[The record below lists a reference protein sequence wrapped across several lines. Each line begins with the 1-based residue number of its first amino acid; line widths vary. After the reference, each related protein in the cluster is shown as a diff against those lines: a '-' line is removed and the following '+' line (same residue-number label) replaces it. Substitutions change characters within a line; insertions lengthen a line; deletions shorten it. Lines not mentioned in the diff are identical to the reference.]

1 MLMKK
6 AVAALL
12 AVMIIFSF
20 CACAGAKKT
29 VLTISGAE
37 IDNEIFTYYADKVIH
52 RPTDYGLTENPID
65 SDVKNA
71 AIDECKKYLAVNTEF
86 RDAGLSLSS
95 AEKTE
100 ISQTVNDFWVRFENH
115 YKEIGVSK
123 QTLTK
128 IITSQSYGD
137 ALFAE
142 TYDKG
147 TGNAAAEKEIQDYFY
162 NNYISFRTV
171 CAYFTAADGV
181 TPLTQAE
188 KNDLLAA
195 FDGFV
200 ASSGADTEKFAETV
214 NNAGYP
220 LSNSILLKKGSDGYP
235 DGFYEKV
242 YAQTD
247 GTIQIIVYDECVF
260 AVVKENLKS
269 KGEGVYAN
277 YRSSCISDLYS
288 EESDAETNEYISTLT
303 VEEKGNTLDRIIDK
317 LS

>member
-1 MLMKK
+1 MKK
-6 AVAALL
+6 LAAALL
-12 AVMIIFSF
+12 AVFIIFSL
-20 CACAGAKKT
+20 CSCTAQKKT
-29 VLTISGAE
+29 VLTVSGAE
-37 IDNEIFTYYADKVIH
+37 IDSEIFTYYADKVIS
-52 RPTDYGLTENPID
+52 RPTDYGLTENPVD
-65 SDVKNA
+65 SDIKA
-71 AIDECKKYLAVNTEF
+71 AVINECKKYLAANTEF

-95 AEKTE
+95 AEKTD

-115 YKEIGVSK
+115 YKKIGVSK

-128 IITSQSYGD
+128 IFTSD
-137 ALFAE
+137 AYSNAIFNE

-147 TGNAAAEKEIQDYFY
+147 TGNAAAETEIRNYFY

-171 CAYFTAADGV
+171 CVYFTSADGS

-195 FDGFV
+195 FDGY
-200 ASSGADTEKFAETV
+200 AKTAGADTGKFAETV
-214 NNAGYP
+214 NNAGYL

-242 YAQTD
+242 YAQADDTV
-247 GTIQIIVYDECVF
+247 QIIVYDECVF
-260 AVVKENLKS
+260 AVIKENLKD

-288 EESDAETNEYISTLT
+288 AESDAKTDEFITTMT
-303 VEEKGNTLDRIIDK
+303 VEENGNTADRIIDK

>member
-1 MLMKK
+1 MKK
-6 AVAALL
+6 ITAALL
-12 AVMIIFSF
+12 AVLIIFSF
-20 CACAGAKKT
+20 CGCTAQKKT
-29 VLTISGAE
+29 VLTISGTE
-37 IDNEIFTYYADKVIH
+37 IDSEIFTYYADKVIS

-65 SDVKNA
+65 SDVKA
-71 AIDECKKYLAVNTEF
+71 ATINECKKYLAANTEF

-115 YKEIGVSK
+115 YKKIGISK

-128 IITSQSYGD
+128 IITSQAYSD
-137 ALFAE
+137 AIFSE

-147 TGNAAAEKEIQDYFY
+147 TGNADTENEIRDYFY

-171 CAYFTAADGV
+171 CVYFTSADGS

-195 FDGFV
+195 FDSYV
-200 ASSGADTEKFAETV
+200 KTAGADTEKFAETI
-214 NNAGYP
+214 NNAGYL

-242 YAQTD
+242 YTQADDTVQV
-247 GTIQIIVYDECVF
+247 IVYDECIF
-260 AVVKENLKS
+260 AVIKENLKD
-269 KGEGVYAN
+269 KGDSVYAN

-288 EESDAETNEYISTLT
+288 AESDKKTDEYIATLT
-303 VEEKGNTLDRIIDK
+303 VEEKGNSADRIIDK

>member
-1 MLMKK
+1 MKEWGKKLLFVFTDAIVK
-6 AVAALL
+6 AQNKAESKEEKSGRFRTIFMRICNWIIYLGIYLFAVVCVWGFWNVEAPNWQTWVVKIVFIAVSVAIAAL
-12 AVMIIFSF
+12 MFFTQIESF
-20 CACAGAKKT
+20 KDSKKE
-29 VLTISGAE
+29 VQ
-37 IDNEIFTYYADKVIH
+37 N
-52 RPTDYGLTENPID
+52 
-65 SDVKNA
+65 
-71 AIDECKKYLAVNTEF
+71 
-86 RDAGLSLSS
+86 
-95 AEKTE
+95 
-100 ISQTVNDFWVRFENH
+100 
-115 YKEIGVSK
+115 
-123 QTLTK
+123 
-128 IITSQSYGD
+128 
-137 ALFAE
+137 
-142 TYDKG
+142 
-147 TGNAAAEKEIQDYFY
+147 YFY

-200 ASSGADTEKFAETV
+200 ASSGTDTEKFAETV

-260 AVVKENLKS
+260 AVVKENLKD
-269 KGEGVYAN
+269 KGESVYAN

-288 EESDAETNEYISTLT
+288 GESDAKTNEYISTLT
-303 VEEKGNTLDRIIDK
+303 VEENGNAVNRIIDR

>member
-1 MLMKK
+1 MKK
-6 AVAALL
+6 FAAALL
-12 AVMIIFSF
+12 AVLMIFSF
-20 CACAGAKKT
+20 CACAAQKKT
-29 VLTISGAE
+29 VLTISGTE
-37 IDNEIFTYYADKVIH
+37 IDSEIFTYYADKVIS

-65 SDVKNA
+65 SDVKA
-71 AIDECKKYLAVNTEF
+71 ATINECKKYLAANTEF

-115 YKEIGVSK
+115 YKKIGVSK

-128 IITSQSYGD
+128 IITSQAYSD
-137 ALFAE
+137 AIFTE

-147 TGNAAAEKEIQDYFY
+147 TGNAASENEIRNYFY

-171 CAYFTAADGV
+171 CVYFTSADGS

-195 FDGFV
+195 FDGY
-200 ASSGADTEKFAETV
+200 AKTAGADTEKFAETV
-214 NNAGYP
+214 NNAGYL

-242 YAQTD
+242 YAQAD
-247 GTIQIIVYDECVF
+247 DTIQIIIYDECIF
-260 AVVKENLKS
+260 AVIKENLKD

-277 YRSSCISDLYS
+277 YRTACISDLYS
-288 EESDAETNEYISTLT
+288 AESDSKTEEYISTLT
-303 VEEKGNTLDRIIDK
+303 VEEKGSTADRIIDK

>member
-1 MLMKK
+1 MKRI
-6 AVAALL
+6 AAALL
-12 AVMIIFSF
+12 AVLIIFSL
-20 CACAGAKKT
+20 CSCTAEKKT
-29 VLTISGAE
+29 VLKISGTE
-37 IDNEIFTYYADKVIH
+37 INEEIFTYYADKVIQ

-65 SDVKNA
+65 SDVKTA
-71 AIDECKKYLAVNTEF
+71 AINECKKYLAANTNF

-95 AEKTE
+95 AQKTE
-100 ISQTVNDFWVRFENH
+100 ISQTVNNFWIRFENH

-128 IITSQSYGD
+128 IFTSDIYSK
-137 ALFAE
+137 ALFTE

-147 TGNAAAEKEIQDYFY
+147 KNDAVAEKEIQDYFY

-195 FDGFV
+195 FDGYSKS
-200 ASSGADTEKFAETV
+200 AADLENFAETV
-214 NNAGYP
+214 NAAGYP

-242 YAQTD
+242 YDQTD
-247 GTIQIIVYDECVF
+247 NTVQIIVYDECVF
-260 AVVKENLKS
+260 AVIKENLKS
-269 KGEGVYAN
+269 KGESVYAN
-277 YRSSCISDLYS
+277 YRSACISDLYS
-288 EESDAETNEYISTLT
+288 AQSDAKTEEYIATLS
-303 VEEKGNTLDRIIDK
+303 VEENGNSLDKIIDS

>member
-1 MLMKK
+1 MKK
-6 AVAALL
+6 LTAALL
-12 AVMIIFSF
+12 AALMILSL
-20 CACAGAKKT
+20 CACTQQKKT

-37 IDNEIFTYYADKVIH
+37 IDNEIFIYYTDKVIH
-52 RPTDYGLTENPID
+52 RPTDYGLTENPGD
-65 SDVKNA
+65 SDVKAA
-71 AIDECKKYLAVNTEF
+71 AINECKRYLAANTEF

-95 AEKTE
+95 AQKTQ
-100 ISQTVNDFWVRFENH
+100 ISQTVNDFWIRFENH
-115 YKEIGVSK
+115 YKKIGVSK

-128 IITSQSYGD
+128 IVTSD
-137 ALFAE
+137 AYSDAIFTE

-147 TGNAAAEKEIQDYFY
+147 MDNAAAETEIRNYFY

-171 CAYFTAADGV
+171 CAYFTVSDGS
-181 TPLTQAE
+181 TPMTQAE

-195 FDGFV
+195 FDGY
-200 ASSGADTEKFAETV
+200 AKTAGADIEKFAETV

-247 GTIQIIVYDECVF
+247 NTVQIIVYDECVF
-260 AVVKENLKS
+260 AVIKENLKD
-269 KGEGVYAN
+269 KGESVYAN

-288 EESDAETNEYISTLT
+288 AQADAKTDEYIAALT
-303 VEEKGNTLDRIIDK
+303 VEESGNSLDRIIDK

>member
-1 MLMKK
+1 MKK
-6 AVAALL
+6 FAAALL
-12 AVMIIFSF
+12 AVLMIFSF
-20 CACAGAKKT
+20 CACTSQKKT
-29 VLTISGAE
+29 VITVSGTD
-37 IDNEIFTYYADKVIH
+37 IDSEIFTYYADKVIR

-65 SDVKNA
+65 SDVKA
-71 AIDECKKYLAVNTEF
+71 ATVNECKKYLAANTEF

-95 AEKTE
+95 AEKTD

-115 YKEIGVSK
+115 YKKIGVSK

-128 IITSQSYGD
+128 IFTSQAYSE
-137 ALFAE
+137 AIFNE

-147 TGNAAAEKEIQDYFY
+147 MSNSVAEKEIRDYFY

-171 CAYFTAADGV
+171 CVYFTSADGS

-195 FDGFV
+195 FEGY
-200 ASSGADTEKFAETV
+200 AKSAGADTEKFAETV
-214 NNAGYP
+214 NNAGYL

-242 YAQTD
+242 SAQTD
-247 GTIQIIVYDECVF
+247 NTVQIIIYDECVF
-260 AVVKENLKS
+260 AVIKENLKD
-269 KGEGVYAN
+269 KGESVYAN
-277 YRSSCISDLYS
+277 YRTSCINDLYS
-288 EESDAETNEYISTLT
+288 DESDAKTEEYISTLT
-303 VEEKGNTLDRIIDK
+303 VDEKGNAADRIIDK

>member
-1 MLMKK
+1 MKK
-6 AVAALL
+6 LAAALL
-12 AVMIIFSF
+12 AVLIILSL
-20 CACAGAKKT
+20 CSCSAEKKT
-29 VLTISGAE
+29 VLTISDAE
-37 IDNEIFTYYADKVIH
+37 INNEIFTYYADKVIQ

-65 SDVKNA
+65 SDVKEA
-71 AIDECKKYLAVNTEF
+71 AINECKKYLAANTKF
-86 RDAGLSLSS
+86 RDAGLSLSAS
-95 AEKTE
+95 QKTE
-100 ISQTVNDFWVRFENH
+100 IAQSVNDFWIRFENH

-128 IITSQSYGD
+128 ILTSDAYND
-137 ALFAE
+137 ALFTE

-147 TGNAAAEKEIQDYFY
+147 RNNAAAEKEIQDYFY
-162 NNYISFRTV
+162 NNYTSFRTV

-195 FDGFV
+195 FDGYV
-200 ASSGADTEKFAETV
+200 KDAGVDTEKFADIV

-242 YAQTD
+242 YAQAN
-247 GTIQIIVYDECVF
+247 GTVQLIVYDECIF
-260 AVVKENLKS
+260 AVIKEDLKG
-269 KGEGVYAN
+269 KGEGVYSS
-277 YRSSCISDLYS
+277 YRSSCIVDLYS
-288 EESDAETNEYISTLT
+288 AQSDAEAEKYIATLT
-303 VEEKGNTLDRIIDK
+303 VEENSVALNKIIDD

>member
-1 MLMKK
+1 MKK
-6 AVAALL
+6 LTAVLL
-12 AVMIIFSF
+12 AVMIILSL
-20 CACAGAKKT
+20 CACTQQKKT
-29 VLTISGAE
+29 VLTISGTE

-52 RPTDYGLTENPID
+52 RPTSYGLTENPGD
-65 SDVKNA
+65 SDVKSA
-71 AIDECKKYLAVNTEF
+71 AINECKKYLAANTEF

-95 AEKTE
+95 AQKTE

-115 YKEIGVSK
+115 YKNIGVSK

-128 IITSQSYGD
+128 IFTSDAYGE
-137 ALFAE
+137 AIFTE

-147 TGNAAAEKEIQDYFY
+147 IGNAEAEKEIRDYFY

-171 CAYFTAADGV
+171 CAYFTASDGV

-195 FDGFV
+195 FDSYV
-200 ASSGADTEKFAETV
+200 KTAGADTEKFEKTV
-214 NNAGYP
+214 NEAGYP

-242 YAQTD
+242 YAQADNTV
-247 GTIQIIVYDECVF
+247 QVIVYDECVF
-260 AVVKENLKS
+260 AVIKENLKD
-269 KGEGVYAN
+269 KGESVYAN

-288 EESDAETNEYISTLT
+288 AESNTKTGEYIETLSVEES
-303 VEEKGNTLDRIIDK
+303 GNSLDRIIDR